1 MLWQVVD
8 PGSRASAVPH
18 RRVLRPSRRCW
29 LAHALLVA
37 PLVALTGC
45 GLWRPV
51 SVPMAALPEPARC
64 ATPADTLLVMLPGS
78 FARPEE
84 FAREGFVR
92 AVRERQL
99 AVDMVLVDAHLG
111 YYSDRSI
118 IDRLQAD
125 IVAPAR
131 ARGYRSVWLV
141 GISVGAFG
149 ALIHTQA
156 QPEGI
161 TGIVALGPYL
171 GKRSVTEQVRA
182 AGGLSRWQAPGG
194 VLAADEIDLILW
206 RWLQGGRVDGS
217 GVPVPLHLGYGLA
230 DRFLVD
236 DELLAATLPAER
248 VFTAEG
254 GHDWP
259 VWLSL
264 WQRMLGVLP
273 LRRDPT
279 CAQSAAP

>member
-1 MLWQVVD
+1 M
-8 PGSRASAVPH
+8 P
-18 RRVLRPSRRCW
+18 W
-29 LAHALLVA
+29 LHKLK
-37 PLVALTGC
+37 C
-45 GLWRPV
+45 V
-51 SVPMAALPEPARC
+51 S
-64 ATPADTLLVMLPGS
+64 D
-78 FARPEE
+78 
-84 FAREGFVR
+84 
-92 AVRERQL
+92 
-99 AVDMVLVDAHLG
+99 
-111 YYSDRSI
+111 
-118 IDRLQAD
+118 
-125 IVAPAR
+125 
-131 ARGYRSVWLV
+131 
-141 GISVGAFG
+141 
-149 ALIHTQA
+149 A

-182 AGGLSRWQAPGG
+182 GGGLSRWQAPGG

-259 VWLSL
+259 AAHAG
-264 WQRMLGVLP
+264 RAATAP
-273 LRRDPT
+273 RRHLR
-279 CAQSAAP
+279 AARRTLKC

>member
-1 MLWQVVD
+1 MAHIARTLI
-8 PGSRASAVPH
+8 A
-18 RRVLRPSRRCW
+18 VLRSLTALRSLLCW
-29 LAHALLVA
+29 LPASLAISLA
-37 PLVALTGC
+37 GC
-45 GLWRPV
+45 GVWRPV
-51 SVPMAALPEPARC
+51 SVPMASLPEPARC

-84 FAREGFVR
+84 FVREGFVL
-92 AVRERQL
+92 AVRERRL

-149 ALIHTQA
+149 AMIYTQA

-182 AGGLSRWQAPGG
+182 AGGLARWQAPGG

-206 RWLQGGRVDGS
+206 RWLQGARADG
-217 GVPVPLHLGYGLA
+217 GAAPVPLYLGYGLA
-230 DRFLVD
+230 DRFLAD
-236 DELLAATLPAER
+236 DELLAAALPAGR
-248 VFTAEG
+248 VLTAAG

-259 VWLSL
+259 VWLTL
-264 WQRMLGVLP
+264 WQRMLDVLP
-273 LRRDPT
+273 LRRDAT
-279 CAQSAAP
+279 CEPPAAA

>member
-1 MLWQVVD
+1 MTWPVAEIAHSALAMPFRRGLD
-8 PGSRASAVPH
+8 LPRA
-18 RRVLRPSRRCW
+18 CW
-29 LAHALLVA
+29 LALSLLVSV
-37 PLVALTGC
+37 PGC
-45 GLWRPV
+45 GVWRPV
-51 SVPMAALPEPARC
+51 SVPMPSLQEPARC

-84 FAREGFVR
+84 FVREGFVQ

-131 ARGYRSVWLV
+131 ARGYRSLWLV

-149 ALIHTQA
+149 AMIHTQA

-161 TGIVALGPYL
+161 TGVVALGPYL

-182 AGGLSRWQAPGG
+182 AGGLARWQAPGG

-206 RWLQGGRVDGS
+206 RWLQGARADG
-217 GVPVPLHLGYGLA
+217 GAAPVPLYLGYGLA
-230 DRFLVD
+230 DRFLAD
-236 DELLAATLPAER
+236 DELLAAALPAGR
-248 VFTAEG
+248 VLTAAG

-259 VWLSL
+259 VWLTL
-264 WQRMLGVLP
+264 WQRMLDVLP
-273 LRRDPT
+273 LRRDAT
-279 CAQSAAP
+279 CAPPAAP

>member
-1 MLWQVVD
+1 MAEIVRSVKT
-8 PGSRASAVPH
+8 VP
-18 RRVLRPSRRCW
+18 RRRGLRLPHSWW
-29 LAHALLVA
+29 LALSLLVF
-37 PLVALTGC
+37 LTGC

-51 SVPMAALPEPARC
+51 SVPMASLSEPARC

-84 FAREGFVR
+84 FMREGFVQ
-92 AVRERQL
+92 AVRERRL

-125 IVAPAR
+125 I
-131 ARGYRSVWLV
+131 
-141 GISVGAFG
+141 GAM
-149 ALIHTQA
+149 IHTQA

-182 AGGLSRWQAPGG
+182 AGGLARWQAPGG

-206 RWLQGGRVDGS
+206 RWLQGAHADG
-217 GVPVPLHLGYGLA
+217 GAAPVPLYLGYGLA
-230 DRFLVD
+230 DRFLAD
-236 DELLAATLPAER
+236 DKLLAAALPAGR
-248 VFTAEG
+248 VFTAAG

-259 VWLSL
+259 VWLTL
-264 WQRMLGVLP
+264 WQRMLDVLP

>member
-1 MLWQVVD
+1 MMWRVADIVRSVIAMPCRRGL
-8 PGSRASAVPH
+8 RLPH
-18 RRVLRPSRRCW
+18 LAW
-29 LAHALLVA
+29 LALPLLL
-37 PLVALTGC
+37 PLLLALTGC
-45 GLWRPV
+45 GVWRPV
-51 SVPMAALPEPARC
+51 SVPMASLSEPARC

-84 FAREGFVR
+84 FVREGFVQ
-92 AVRERQL
+92 ALRERRL

-149 ALIHTQA
+149 AMIYTQA

-182 AGGLSRWQAPGG
+182 AGGLARWQAPGG

-206 RWLQGGRVDGS
+206 RWLQGARADG
-217 GVPVPLHLGYGLA
+217 GAAPVPLYLGYGLA
-230 DRFLVD
+230 DRFLAD
-236 DELLAATLPAER
+236 DELLAAALPAGR
-248 VFTAEG
+248 VLTAAG

-259 VWLSL
+259 VWLTL
-264 WQRMLGVLP
+264 WQRMLDVLP
-273 LRRDPT
+273 LRRDAT
-279 CAQSAAP
+279 CEPPAAA

>member
-1 MLWQVVD
+1 ML
-8 PGSRASAVPH
+8 AAV
-18 RRVLRPSRRCW
+18 
-29 LAHALLVA
+29 
-37 PLVALTGC
+37 TGC

-51 SVPMAALPEPARC
+51 SVPMPSLSKPARC
-64 ATPADTLLVMLPGS
+64 ASPADTLLVMLPGS

-84 FAREGFVR
+84 FVLEGFVQ

-131 ARGYRSVWLV
+131 AHGYRSIWLV

-149 ALIHTQA
+149 AMIHTQA

-182 AGGLSRWQAPGG
+182 GGGLSRWTAPLGP
-194 VLAADEIDLILW
+194 LAADEIDLILW
-206 RWLQGGRVDGS
+206 RWLQGARADGS
-217 GVPVPLHLGYGLA
+217 GVSVPLYLGYGLA
-230 DRFLVD
+230 DRFLAD
-236 DELLAATLPAER
+236 DELLAAAVPAER

-254 GHDWP
+254 GHDWA
-259 VWLSL
+259 VWLTL
-264 WQRMLGVLP
+264 WQRMLDAMP
-273 LRRDPT
+273 LRRDAT
-279 CAQSAAP
+279 CARLAAP